1 MKIYIPKINESWIV
15 DRFRDEWY
23 KNNPNMS
30 TKNIFLADV
39 IWIMSPWMWKKVP
52 KYFLKTKKVVCT
64 YHHIVNSK
72 FNKND
77 FESLDHYVDNYH
89 VISSKTQSQVREL
102 TKKNIFNHPFWVN
115 HNLWF
120 PLDEKD
126 KLRKSFGFQKEQ
138 YLIGSFQRDTESHD
152 LKSPKLEK
160 GPDILFSIISEI
172 NKKRKNLTVVLT
184 GKNRQYIID
193 KLKENDIKYKYFEM
207 LDLES
212 INKIYN
218 ILDLYIVSSRVEGGP
233 QAILEC
239 AASKTPII
247 SRDVGIASE
256 VLNTKSLF
264 DQDFSKAAP
273 DIEYAYN
280 SVKELFIPK
289 GMDKFIKMF
298 DKI

>member
-77 FESLDHYVDNYH
+77 FDSLDYYVDKYH
-89 VISSKTQSQVREL
+89 VISNKTENQVREI
-102 TKKNIFNHPFWVN
+102 TRKTIFNHPFWVN
-115 HNLWF
+115 QKLWF
-120 PLDEKD
+120 PINEKSN
-126 KLRKSFGFQKEQ
+126 LRKSFGFQEEQ

-160 GPDILFSIISEI
+160 GPDILFSIVSEI

-212 INKIYN
+212 INKLYN